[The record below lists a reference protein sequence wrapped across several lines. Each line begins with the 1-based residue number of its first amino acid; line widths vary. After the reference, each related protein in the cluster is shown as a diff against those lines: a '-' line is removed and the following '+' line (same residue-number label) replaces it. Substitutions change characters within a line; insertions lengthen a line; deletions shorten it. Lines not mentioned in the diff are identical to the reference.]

1 MGRGFDSRFR
11 AIGIVQLVRTIERSQ
26 VRILQSILVR
36 FDGWLSLEHITLKKM
51 YHKKTDLSLS
61 VQLGLQNPK
70 RTLARNQQELKYR
83 G

>member
-11 AIGIVQLVRTIERSQ
+11 EIGIVQLVRTIEKSQ

-51 YHKKTDLSLS
+51 YHKENCLVFVSTIRMAKSKAHT
-61 VQLGLQNPK
+61 GEKP
-70 RTLARNQQELKYR
+70 AGIEM
-83 G
+83 